1 MASSEACW
9 RWRRRDHIK
18 PRETPPRSI
27 IEVVEVIG
35 GRGRVGELS
44 VEEDGGEDGWGRAEQ
59 KGKVK
64 RDMNSQRATLVGRV
78 VLALGVC
85 DQGDQRDTHALIAAI
100 LWNGVE
106 LFLEGPCQ

>member
-1 MASSEACW
+1 VASSEACW

-35 GRGRVGELS
+35 GRERVGELS
-44 VEEDGGEDGWGRAEQ
+44 VEEGGWGRAEQ

-64 RDMNSQRATLVGRV
+64 RHMNSQRATLEWWDGVGL
-78 VLALGVC
+78 VL
-85 DQGDQRDTHALIAAI
+85 T
-100 LWNGVE
+100 
-106 LFLEGPCQ
+106 